1 MNINISSINF
11 SADKKLKTFVE
22 TKVEGLTQVSDDIL
36 DAEIHLSLEK
46 SQKKNFDSKVS
57 KIKILVPGDEFF
69 SEKRHKTF
77 EGATDAAVSAIKT
90 LLIKR
95 KEKFR
100 QK

>member
-1 MNINISSINF
+1 MNIKISSINF
-11 SADKKLKTFVE
+11 SADKKLKEFIE
-22 TKVEGLTQVSDDIL
+22 TKVNKLSQVSEDII

-69 SEKRHKTF
+69 TEKKDKTF
-77 EGATDAAVSAIKT
+77 EGATDAAITVIKNQ
-90 LLIKR
+90 LIKR